1 MIKLFTKKR
10 KGFTL
15 IELVVVIAI
24 LGILAAIAI
33 PRMGTVQT
41 NAKIKADIASART
54 ILSAAQ
60 LAVADGKTVNS
71 GSTLDATGLTDY
83 LNAWPTAKHT
93 GTLTL
98 VNTSGV
104 FSVTNGTTEI
114 VPNPATGS
122 DYDIP

>member
-1 MIKLFTKKR
+1 M
-10 KGFTL
+10 
-15 IELVVVIAI
+15 VVVIAI

-60 LAVADGKTVNS
+60 IAVADGQAIS
-71 GSTLDATGLTDY
+71 GGATLAATGLTNY
-83 LNAWPTAKHT
+83 LNSWPAAKYG

-98 VNTSGV
+98 VNTGGV
-104 FSVTNGTTEI
+104 FSVTDGGSPAIEI
-114 VPNPATGS
+114 VPTPGS
-122 DYDIP
+122 DSVYVIP